1 VKYPLE
7 IVEEMYREGL
17 AMKREQFHRAIPS
30 ATEEELDAMIREWIL
45 DRPFDAPGRV
55 RYL

>member
-17 AMKREQFHRAIPS
+17 AMKREQFRRANPS
-30 ATEEELDAMIREWIL
+30 ASEDDLDQMIREWIL